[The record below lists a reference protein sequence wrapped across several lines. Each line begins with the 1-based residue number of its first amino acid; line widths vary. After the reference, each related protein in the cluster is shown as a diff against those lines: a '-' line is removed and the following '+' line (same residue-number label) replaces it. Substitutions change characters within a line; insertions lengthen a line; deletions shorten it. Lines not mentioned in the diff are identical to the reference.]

1 MVKALKYGALLA
13 MVAWLCQACAPSSTA
28 NGESY
33 KLPDT
38 LRVGTL
44 YSPTSFFIYRG
55 DTLGYDYEK
64 ICDFAKDK
72 KIALKFTVAHSMNSL
87 LELVKTNEVDLL
99 TYDIPI
105 TAEFNQ
111 QVLHCGETNT
121 TYQVLVQRSDRRK
134 ITNVTQLK
142 NKDVYVEKGSKY
154 ESRLQNL
161 NSEIG
166 GGINL
171 HLVDKD
177 TCDVQELVNM
187 VSTGKIPYTIVDS
200 DLGKINKTYY
210 NNIDISLE
218 ISFPQRSSWAVNLN
232 NNELSD
238 SIDAWSTNERT
249 ILYSENISRHYF
261 EQSKYSTGSDDDAY
275 EGEGKYVKKA
285 GDISP
290 YDDLF
295 KAYAGHISYPWQLLA
310 AISWVESRFN
320 PNVVSWAGAQGIMQI
335 MPSTAR
341 GYGFDTSKLRDPE
354 VSVKAAVRELAELE
368 KYFTK
373 RVPNHQERLR
383 FMLAA
388 YNGGIAH
395 IIDAINLAA
404 KHGKNPQVWYGNV
417 EEALK
422 WKSNEHY
429 YNDPVCRYGYFR
441 STETVNYVHKV
452 ENRFEAYK
460 SL

>member
-1 MVKALKYGALLA
+1 

-87 LELVKTNEVDLL
+87 LELVKTNKVDLL
-99 TYDIPI
+99 IYDIPI

-200 DLGKINKTYY
+200 DLRKA
-210 NNIDISLE
+210 
-218 ISFPQRSSWAVNLN
+218 FPTSKVTS
-232 NNELSD
+232 
-238 SIDAWSTNERT
+238 
-249 ILYSENISRHYF
+249 LYSSLHL
-261 EQSKYSTGSDDDAY
+261 S
-275 EGEGKYVKKA
+275 
-285 GDISP
+285 
-290 YDDLF
+290 
-295 KAYAGHISYPWQLLA
+295 QLATLCNT
-310 AISWVESRFN
+310 R
-320 PNVVSWAGAQGIMQI
+320 
-335 MPSTAR
+335 
-341 GYGFDTSKLRDPE
+341 
-354 VSVKAAVRELAELE
+354 
-368 KYFTK
+368 
-373 RVPNHQERLR
+373 
-383 FMLAA
+383 
-388 YNGGIAH
+388 
-395 IIDAINLAA
+395 
-404 KHGKNPQVWYGNV
+404 
-417 EEALK
+417 
-422 WKSNEHY
+422 
-429 YNDPVCRYGYFR
+429 
-441 STETVNYVHKV
+441 
-452 ENRFEAYK
+452 
-460 SL
+460 